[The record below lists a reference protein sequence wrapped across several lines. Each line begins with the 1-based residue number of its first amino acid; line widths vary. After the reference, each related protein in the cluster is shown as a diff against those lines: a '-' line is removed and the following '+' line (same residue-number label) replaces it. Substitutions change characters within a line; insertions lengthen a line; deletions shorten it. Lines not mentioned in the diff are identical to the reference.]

1 MTSNAVRIWQN
12 CYICKLVNIL
22 FILHVGALKSF
33 EKQFCRLV
41 TCKDVLLD
49 RSRTNLCSI
58 PLTLLLTTA
67 FLILNSNKYHICFE
81 IFLPLT
87 FFCVSRNRRCS
98 LQLFLKIN
106 VLKNFANFTGNVWRS
121 APLSK
126 IDSNKGAFLSDL
138 WNF

>member
-1 MTSNAVRIWQN
+1 MTSNAFRIWQN
-12 CYICKLVNIL
+12 CYMCKLVNIL

-33 EKQFCRLV
+33 EKQFCRIV

-58 PLTLLLTTA
+58 ALTLLLTIA

-81 IFLPLT
+81 IFVPLT
-87 FFCVSRNRRCS
+87 FFCVSRSRSCR

-121 APLSK
+121 ATLLK
-126 IDSNKGAFLSDL
+126 IDSNKGAFVSDL